1 MKIMIGIPARYG
13 STRFPGK
20 PLAVIGGR
28 TMLARVVD
36 VARFA
41 AANLQEKHRLDV
53 EVFVTTDDDRILTHA
68 RDEIG
73 IEVVKTADSC
83 ATGSD
88 RLLAALRQFDEWPN
102 FVVNLQGD
110 APFTPVSVIED
121 LILKFVDTPSIE
133 VLTPVCRLS
142 WEGLDQLRANKV
154 ETPFSGTT
162 AVVDRQGRAVWFSK
176 NIIPG
181 IRKEDRSLPC
191 PVLQH
196 IGLYGYQPSAL
207 ERFCSW
213 PQSAYEQL
221 EGLEQL
227 RFLENG
233 VGIQTLLVEDA
244 AAVQAGIDTPEDLA
258 RAEAQLQKEIA

>member
-1 MKIMIGIPARYG
+1 MRIMIGIPARYG

-20 PLAVIGGR
+20 PLAEIGER
-28 TMLARVVD
+28 SMLGRVVD
-36 VARFA
+36 VARA
-41 AANLQEKHRLDV
+41 AANNLQAQHRLSV
-53 EVFVTTDDDRILTHA
+53 EVFVTTDDDRIIDHV
-68 RDEIG
+68 RDDLG
-73 IEVVKTADSC
+73 VEVIKTSSSC

-88 RLLAALRQFDEWPN
+88 RLLAALRQFEEWPD

-121 LILKFVDTPSIE
+121 LILKFVDAPEVE

-142 WEGLDQLRANKV
+142 WEGLDQLRLNKV

-162 AVVDRQGRAVWFSK
+162 AIVDSEGRAVWFSK

-196 IGLYGYQPSAL
+196 IGLYGYQSAAL

-233 VGIQTLLVEDA
+233 VGIQTLLVEDENM
-244 AAVQAGIDTPEDLA
+244 VQAGIDTPEDLA
-258 RAEAQLQKEIA
+258 RAEALLS